1 MKNIRSKVVKQ
12 SLLDYNT
19 LAKSLQENTEG
30 AVKNLL
36 SETVRDT
43 YAKLLSEADDEEYK
57 VDEVEQ
63 DEDGMDDGEV
73 EGAAGAGGSN
83 DAETDGGAEDGS
95 DNVGAGKSAGAE
107 DEGEM
112 LEDDADADGD
122 DWAEFDKYKVSDDE
136 YDFSNAEDEEIVKV
150 YKLMK
155 NDDQILVHKDE
166 DKVKIQ
172 DNETGAEYIIDLG
185 DDGEAAG
192 VGAVESGEDD
202 MDDMDDMGGMEDET
216 EFDLETDDDSDA
228 DLDGA
233 DEMSDDFS
241 DDDFEDG
248 EDDFEGEEDF
258 EDDGEDFEDEDFE
271 DEGDDEDFEGDTDEE
286 VDDENKDIDNMKNE
300 STERMFELVLEYDS
314 NVGYTDN
321 YQKKDVMTTPGM
333 SEPGKNVNDWDA
345 GVPKG
350 KSKPWSGKKGN
361 KSENQPFDAEKGKTV
376 EEGAV
381 NELKTNAEH
390 SANVGSTSRTDGPNN
405 PRGRKGRS
413 FHTAQNGQETGTGD
427 NAYKKSGDG
436 GANNV
441 DIDIKVENTLKKVN
455 KTLRENKELKG
466 TLGTVMKSLKEAAVT
481 NHNLAQIIKLISEN
495 STTKE
500 EKEEIIRKFANE
512 AKTIKASKALYESL
526 SNDLKKT
533 KKMNITEGTNLSAE
547 SSKKINETPIYKSQ
561 DIMES
566 LDLMHRMMK

>member
-1 MKNIRSKVVKQ
+1 MKNIRSKVVRE
-12 SLLDYNT
+12 SLLDYNA

-43 YAKLLSEADDEEYK
+43 YAKLLSEDFTE
-57 VDEVEQ
+57 DEVDDDANVNGEVE
-63 DEDGMDDGEV
+63 DTADAGVPDAADGGEEPVEGMGNAEDGMD
-73 EGAAGAGGSN
+73 A
-83 DAETDGGAEDGS
+83 DAEGDAAVAAEGGEGMESEGDAE
-95 DNVGAGKSAGAE
+95 
-107 DEGEM
+107 
-112 LEDDADADGD
+112 GD

-155 NDDQILVHKDE
+155 NDDQILVHKDD

-172 DNETGAEYIIDLG
+172 DNETGAEYIVDLG
-185 DDGEAAG
+185 GDGEATG
-192 VGAVESGEDD
+192 VAAIEPGEDEPSAEVDLGGEGGDEGGEPSDAEGGEVADDFSGEDD
-202 MDDMDDMGGMEDET
+202 FNNEDDM
-216 EFDLETDDDSDA
+216 
-228 DLDGA
+228 
-233 DEMSDDFS
+233 
-241 DDDFEDG
+241 
-248 EDDFEGEEDF
+248 
-258 EDDGEDFEDEDFE
+258 
-271 DEGDDEDFEGDTDEE
+271 
-286 VDDENKDIDNMKNE
+286 NE
-300 STERMFELVLEYDS
+300 STERMFELMLEYDS

-350 KSKPWSGKKGN
+350 KSKPWSGKKGD
-361 KSENQPFDAEKGKTV
+361 KSENQPFDGEKGKTV

-390 SANVGSTSRTDGPNN
+390 AANNGSTSRTDGPNN
-405 PRGRKGRS
+405 PRARKGRS

-427 NAYKKSGDG
+427 NAYKGTGSGG
-436 GANNV
+436 GNNV
-441 DIDIKVENTLKKVN
+441 EVDVKVENLMRRVN
-455 KTLRENKELKG
+455 KTLKENKELKD
-466 TLGTVMKSLKEAAVT
+466 TLTTVMASLKEAAVT

-512 AKTIKASKALYESL
+512 AKTIDASKTLYESI
-526 SNDLKKT
+526 SNDLKKA
-533 KKMNITEGTNLSAE
+533 KKMNITEDKNLSVE

-566 LDLMHRMMK
+566 LDLMHRMMR

>member
-1 MKNIRSKVVKQ
+1 MKNIRSKVVRE
-12 SLLDYNT
+12 SLLDYNA

-43 YAKLLSEADDEEYK
+43 YAKLLSESDDEKEYDEED
-57 VDEVEQ
+57 VDI
-63 DEDGMDDGEV
+63 DGGEV
-73 EGAAGAGGSN
+73 EDTAGK
-83 DAETDGGAEDGS
+83 GGADDAGIDVDSEDGS
-95 DNVGAGKSAGAE
+95 DDIDADKDADAKGEGGDIDTDIE
-107 DEGEM
+107 GGDEVSGDE
-112 LEDDADADGD
+112 ADADGD

-155 NDDQILVHKDE
+155 NDDQILVHKDD

-172 DNETGAEYIIDLG
+172 DNETGAEYIVDLG
-185 DDGEAAG
+185 GDDEATG
-192 VGAVESGEDD
+192 VAAVEPDED
-202 MDDMDDMGGMEDET
+202 EDET
-216 EFDLETDDDSDA
+216 EFELETDDDADA
-228 DLDGA
+228 DFEDLKGD
-233 DEMSDDFS
+233 DVDDDFS
-241 DDDFEDG
+241 EKDDFNK
-248 EDDFEGEEDF
+248 EDD
-258 EDDGEDFEDEDFE
+258 
-271 DEGDDEDFEGDTDEE
+271 
-286 VDDENKDIDNMKNE
+286 MNE

-376 EEGAV
+376 EEGTSIDEANLSQSRWNDTHAAHNRV
-381 NELKTNAEH
+381 PAANDDAHRRDGIQKT
-390 SANVGSTSRTDGPNN
+390 S
-405 PRGRKGRS
+405 KGTKYR
-413 FHTAQNGQETGTGD
+413 ATGTG
-427 NAYKKSGDG
+427 NGDV
-436 GANNV
+436 NNV
-441 DIDIKVENTLKKVN
+441 EVDVKVENTLRKVN
-455 KTLRENKELKG
+455 KTLKENKELKN
-466 TLGTVMKSLKEAAVT
+466 TLGTVMTSLKEAAVT

-512 AKTIKASKALYESL
+512 AKTIKASKALYESI

-533 KKMNITEGTNLSAE
+533 KKMNITEDKNLSVE